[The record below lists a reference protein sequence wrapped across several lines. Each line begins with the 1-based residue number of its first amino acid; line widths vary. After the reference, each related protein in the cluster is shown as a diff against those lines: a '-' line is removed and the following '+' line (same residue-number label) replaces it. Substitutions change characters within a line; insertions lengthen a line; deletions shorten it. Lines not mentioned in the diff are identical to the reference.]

1 MSSESK
7 SKSRKAS
14 FKIGTKVVNL
24 HKSLLSGFLH
34 MKAYTVVG
42 TSRSKAVDHLGN
54 ACKAGEFLVKDEDG
68 LLRRQRLD
76 KTFLQH
82 WEVINV

>member
-1 MSSESK
+1 
-7 SKSRKAS
+7 
-14 FKIGTKVVNL
+14 
-24 HKSLLSGFLH
+24 

-54 ACKAGEFLVKDEDG
+54 ACKAGEFLVQDEDG

>member
-7 SKSRKAS
+7 SKSRKAK
-14 FKIGTKVVNL
+14 FKIGSKVVNL

-42 TSRSKAVDHLGN
+42 TSRSKVVDHLGRK
-54 ACKAGEFLVKDEDG
+54 CVGDQFIVKDDHG
-68 LLRRQRLD
+68 LLRVQNFF
-76 KTFLQH
+76 KPNLQH
-82 WEVINV
+82 WEVMCA